1 MGWDVGKSLLNNPH
15 IAVTSTAAQIHRPSV
30 PLENQLWRHDG
41 ARERRPCWSAGDRK
55 ETWGRSEKA
64 MEKRRM
70 RKTEEE
76 ISKGR
81 MWERNRM
88 WWRGR
93 KSTWMEG
100 EDDEGQGGLCYS
112 FCWGLVVPTLSS
124 L

>member
-15 IAVTSTAAQIHRPSV
+15 IAVTSTAAQIHRPSR
-30 PLENQLWRHDG
+30 PTRQNSSGDMT
-41 ARERRPCWSAGDRK
+41 ERVGRPRCR
-55 ETWGRSEKA
+55 GRSEKA

-88 WWRGR
+88 
-93 KSTWMEG
+93 
-100 EDDEGQGGLCYS
+100 
-112 FCWGLVVPTLSS
+112 
-124 L
+124 

>member
-1 MGWDVGKSLLNNPH
+1 
-15 IAVTSTAAQIHRPSV
+15 
-30 PLENQLWRHDG
+30 
-41 ARERRPCWSAGDRK
+41 
-55 ETWGRSEKA
+55 

-88 WWRGR
+88 WWRG
-93 KSTWMEG
+93 KSACMEG
-100 EDDEGQGGLCYS
+100 ENDEGQGGLCYS
-112 FCWGLVVPTLSS
+112 SCWGLVVPTLSS

>member
-30 PLENQLWRHDG
+30 PLEKQLWRHDR
-41 ARERRPCWSAGDRK
+41 ACERRRGRGWGGGGKPR
-55 ETWGRSEKA
+55 GRSEKA
-64 MEKRRM
+64 TEERRV

-76 ISKGR
+76 ISEGR

-93 KSTWMEG
+93 KST
-100 EDDEGQGGLCYS
+100 
-112 FCWGLVVPTLSS
+112 
-124 L
+124 